1 MQGFCYVSSVE
12 PGTAAD
18 RAGIRDLLLTAH
30 RSHKILV
37 LTRVLDEKVTPWLVS
52 SNGNIRCFDTTSIS
66 QKLSMHWQASQPIRL
81 HFMALETVSQTM
93 ALSEDSGP
101 SGHFSYGSES
111 GYSTTVFETM
121 KP

>member
-1 MQGFCYVSSVE
+1 MQGFCYVSSVD

-18 RAGIRDLLLTAH
+18 RAGLRHLVLAAH
-30 RSHKILV
+30 RSHKVLV

-52 SNGNIRCFDTTSIS
+52 SSGNIRCFDTTSIS
-66 QKLSMHWQASQPIRL
+66 QKLSVQWHVGQPIRL
-81 HFMALETVSQTM
+81 HLMALEAISQTM

-111 GYSTTVFETM
+111 ANSTVVDLI
-121 KP
+121 KD